1 MTFTIFKKNNIMNRF
16 NFTIFLSIIT
26 LLGCKSEQ
34 QKDDS
39 KKDISIEKELA
50 PEVIGEEV
58 VYKSDT
64 TNLKGYIAYDK
75 NLTGKRP
82 GILVVHEWWGHDEFA
97 REKTEELAEMGY
109 IGMAIDMYGSGKQA
123 NHPKEAMAFS
133 GSVMKNFDTARQRFL
148 AAMET
153 LKTNELVNPNE
164 ISAIGFCFGG
174 SVALSMANSGI
185 DLDGV
190 AAFHSGINLP
200 VMPNESLD
208 AKILVQNGADDVMIT
223 DEQVQI
229 FKSKLDSLKADY
241 KYIAYEGVKHSYTN
255 KAADS
260 IAKQY
265 DLPLAY
271 DEETAKK
278 SWKIMGDFFDEI
290 YQK

>member
-1 MTFTIFKKNNIMNRF
+1 MNKLKFTLILLVV
-16 NFTIFLSIIT
+16 TLS
-26 LLGCKSEQ
+26 GCKS
-34 QKDDS
+34 DH
-39 KKDISIEKELA
+39 KKDNSKEGISIKEKQE
-50 PEVIGEEV
+50 PNIIGEV
-58 VYKSDT
+58 VTYESDT
-64 TNLKGYIAYDK
+64 TKLKGYLAYDK
-75 NLTGKRP
+75 NLSGKRP

-97 REKTEELAEMGY
+97 REKAEELAEMGY
-109 IGMAIDMYGSGKQA
+109 VGMAIDMYGNGKQA

-133 GSVMKNFDTARQRFL
+133 SSVMKNFDTAKQRFL

-153 LKTNELVNPNE
+153 LKTNELVNPTQ

-190 AAFHSGINLP
+190 AVFHSGINLP
-200 VMPNESLD
+200 VMPNESLS
-208 AKILVQNGADDVMIT
+208 AQILVQNGADDAMIT
-223 DEQVQI
+223 EEQVQV
-229 FKSKLDSLKADY
+229 FKSKLDSLNADY
-241 KYIAYEGVKHSYTN
+241 KYIAYKGVKHSYTN

-278 SWKIMGDFFDEI
+278 SWEMMGEFFNEI
-290 YQK
+290 YKK